1 MDKTLN
7 TKLVILNSNNI
18 NELKNNIQNE
28 SRNCNILLEKN
39 QLKII
44 NNKNEDKLYPKILFS
59 LDEKKERIL
68 YLFFKKIIVFM
79 FFFCRFL

>member
-7 TKLVILNSNNI
+7 TKLVILNSNNF

-44 NNKNEDKLYPKILFS
+44 NNKNEDKLKAYINSNIIDIIYPQ
-59 LDEKKERIL
+59 
-68 YLFFKKIIVFM
+68 YN
-79 FFFCRFL
+79 